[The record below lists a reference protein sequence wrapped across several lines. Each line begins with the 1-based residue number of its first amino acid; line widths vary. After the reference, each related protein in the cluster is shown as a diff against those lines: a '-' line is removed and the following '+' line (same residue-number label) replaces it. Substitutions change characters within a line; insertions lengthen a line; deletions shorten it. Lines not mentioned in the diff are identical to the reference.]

1 MLWTLALRYI
11 TKRPLQYIMTIVVV
25 AISISLTVAILLVS
39 ASLKKGIIYAS
50 MPFDMIVGAKGS
62 PIQLVF
68 NTIFLQDVP
77 IGNIDKQV
85 YEKFKNDERAARLI
99 PFAFGD
105 NYKGFKIVG
114 SDQNLFTL
122 RPAVN
127 EPEIFAL
134 QEGRFFSDKYEA
146 VIGSAA
152 AKNLGLKTGDTFKA
166 THGFYVSLF
175 DGEDDHDESYVITGV
190 LKPMYR
196 PYDMGIFTSIQ
207 TIWEMH
213 SHHDHENDNE
223 ESHEGDITALMVTP
237 KDYMGL
243 MQMYQET
250 NSNNEAQ
257 AAFPGHV
264 LGNVFSI
271 MGNAEGI
278 LYLISYMVV
287 VIGFLTIII
296 TLHWSVVNRK
306 RDHATLR
313 VLGTSKNTIFFLILI
328 ESLMIMFASSITGLA
343 IGHTISYFIGSYMR
357 TISYIYA
364 PIEFDIME
372 VFILAAYTL
381 AGTAVSILPA
391 IGVYRLDAAANLT
404 SSL

>member
-1 MLWTLALRYI
+1 MLLTLALRYI

-39 ASLKKGIIYAS
+39 ASLKKGIVYAS

-77 IGNIDKQV
+77 IGNIDKSV

-105 NYKGFKIVG
+105 NYKGYKIVG
-114 SDQNLFTL
+114 SNKDLFTL

-134 QEGRFFSDKYEA
+134 QEGAFFTGKYEA
-146 VIGSAA
+146 VIGSEA
-152 AKNLGLKTGDTFKA
+152 AKSLGLKTGDKFKA
-166 THGFYVSLF
+166 THGLYTSLHN
-175 DGEDDHDESYVITGV
+175 GEDEHDESYVVAGV
-190 LKPMYR
+190 LKPMRR
-196 PYDMGIFTSIQ
+196 PYDMGIFTSIE
-207 TIWEMH
+207 TVWEMH
-213 SHHDHENDNE
+213 NHDNE
-223 ESHEGDITALMVTP
+223 GEGDITALMVTP
-237 KDYMGL
+237 KDYVGL

-250 NSNNEAQ
+250 NSGSDAQ

-264 LGNVFSI
+264 LGNVFNI

-287 VIGFLTIII
+287 IIGFLTIVI
-296 TLHWSVVNRK
+296 TLHWSMLNRK

-313 VLGTSKNTIFFLILI
+313 VIGTNKNTIFSLILI
-328 ESLMIMFASSITGLA
+328 ESFLIMLVSSIAGLA
-343 IGHTISYFIGSYMR
+343 IGHGVSYCIGSYMR
-357 TISYIYA
+357 TISYVYA
-364 PIEFDIME
+364 PIEFDITE
-372 VFILAAYTL
+372 LFILGAYTL
-381 AGTAVSILPA
+381 TGIAVSIIPA
-391 IGVYRLDAAANLT
+391 AGVYRYDAAANLT
-404 SSL
+404 SAV